1 MPPNVKGGKGYRKG
15 KHMGVEAKM
24 IEWDE
29 SQGQMLGRTLKKL
42 GDRRFKIFCN
52 DNKERICKLAGSMR
66 KSDWVDEGSI
76 VLIGLRG
83 LSTATTFSSGEV
95 ADILT
100 IVDTGIYGKLKKME
114 GVNPLLFTHVENQN
128 LAELKKKIDAQESG
142 VDIDDDM
149 FERDGEVSE
158 EEEQT
163 RDEKKK
169 AREQEISAKRD
180 EKFANDANDADDF
193 NIDDI

>member
-15 KHMGVEAKM
+15 KHAGAEAKM

-29 SQGQMLGRTLKKL
+29 EQGQMLGRTLKKL

-52 DNKERICKLAGSMR
+52 DNKERVCKLAGSMR

-83 LSTATTFSSGEV
+83 LTTATTFSGGEIG
-95 ADILT
+95 DILS
-100 IVDTGIYGKLKKME
+100 IVDMGLYGKLKKMD
-114 GVNPLLFTHVENQN
+114 GVNALLFTHVENSN
-128 LAELKKKIDAQESG
+128 EAELKKKIDAQESG
-142 VDIDDDM
+142 VDLDDDM
-149 FERDGEVSE
+149 FERDEEVDVDRE
-158 EEEQT
+158 EH
-163 RDEKKK
+163 KKQ
-169 AREQEISAKRD
+169 RELEISAKRS
-180 EKFANDANDADDF
+180 EKFASDDF